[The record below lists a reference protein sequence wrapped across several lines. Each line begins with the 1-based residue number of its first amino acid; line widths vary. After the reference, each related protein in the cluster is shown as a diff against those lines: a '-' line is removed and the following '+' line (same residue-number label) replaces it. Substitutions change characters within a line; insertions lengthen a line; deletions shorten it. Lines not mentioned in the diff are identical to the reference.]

1 MVNLEGE
8 LLAKAIKFRDPRLM
22 FAAWFPQRHLVICVA
37 EAKLRT
43 TLVKTFVQPRTDCV
57 RNSSAR
63 QLQRGDY
70 AICMLQRRAMWSMPV
85 SAYPGRVFHST
96 PSSLAI
102 SHCSQQVPFQN
113 SSSMLVSCGPQCSAR
128 LLPKSPCS
136 QKTPQRRSKCPNV
149 SVRFCGAS
157 TILTKCA
164 SPSAN
169 GFRRLQSITRP
180 KLALTQLCHLKVSR
194 LSWFIL

>member
-1 MVNLEGE
+1 MDIEVHMVNLGGE

-22 FAAWFPQRHLVICVA
+22 FATWFPQRHLVIWVA

-43 TLVKTFVQPRTDCV
+43 TLVKTFVQPRADCV

-70 AICMLQRRAMWSMPV
+70 AICMLQGRPIPV
-85 SAYPGRVFHST
+85 GCLLKPRVFHST

-113 SSSMLVSCGPQCSAR
+113 SSSMLVSCGPQCSAS
-128 LLPKSPCS
+128 LLPKSSCS
-136 QKTPQRRSKCPNV
+136 QKSPQRRSKCPNV
-149 SVRFCGAS
+149 SVRFLRS
-157 TILTKCA
+157 FHD
-164 SPSAN
+164 SD
-169 GFRRLQSITRP
+169 
-180 KLALTQLCHLKVSR
+180 
-194 LSWFIL
+194 